1 MSRSWTNRSWMTELD
16 DRSWMTELDEPEP
29 DTWELVP
36 DAAVWPV
43 IAAPASMERSPASF
57 VP

>member
-1 MSRSWTNRSWMTELD
+1 MSQSRTNRTWTG
-16 DRSWMTELDEPEP
+16 REPEP